1 MAIINTVSGVSFCL
15 LLIGRGGKK
24 EPRPES
30 RQAEPAQPSPSEF
43 SVRSILDL
51 ILDSTVTCDVTKRD
65 SPLLPRLRADN
76 GPGEN
81 A

>member
-1 MAIINTVSGVSFCL
+1 MPEA
-15 LLIGRGGKK
+15 R
-24 EPRPES
+24 RES
-30 RQAEPAQPSPSEF
+30 RQAQPAQPSPSEF

-65 SPLLPRLRADN
+65 SPLFPRLHADN
-76 GPGEN
+76 GPGDN